1 MSYISRNYTNE
12 GLYPISLTGGR
23 KHPKKVSGGRKMRVP
38 KMFKDAE
45 MYIMGGNCGCSGCMT
60 GAGFDVEALQ
70 GGNFFDWLAN
80 KVPFLAGQI
89 PLFGKLL
96 GPAAEMTLDI
106 LEPYRKNPRNPREP
120 EVEPPGPVSVYHPT
134 AQTGKYLTDQYNQAL
149 AEANR
154 GPQRPAGAGFFE
166 DVGNFMNKH
175 KRNIFKIVKAGK
187 KLYGNGRI
195 QPYPYKYSLKDR
207 APPHDIPRPRM
218 KKMNGAGLREFYE
231 KHKNKIHNVGKAAL
245 SAAALAAAA
254 LAGKKGYDA
263 YDRYKWFNK
272 NVGPDGFIDV

>member
-1 MSYISRNYTNE
+1 MSYISRNFTND
-12 GLYPISLTGGR
+12 GLYPITLTGGKKR
-23 KHPKKVSGGRKMRVP
+23 PKKGCGGRKMRVP

-45 MYIMGGNCGCSGCMT
+45 MYIMGGNCGCSGCLT
-60 GAGFDVEALQ
+60 GAGFDVEALE

-96 GPAAEMTLDI
+96 GPAADMTLDL

-120 EVEPPGPVSVYHPT
+120 VVEPPGPVSVYHPT

-154 GPQRPAGAGFFE
+154 GPQRLAGSGFFE
-166 DVGNFMNKH
+166 DVGDFMHKH
-175 KRNIFKIVKAGK
+175 KRNLFKIVRAGK
-187 KLYGNGRI
+187 KLYGNGYH
-195 QPYPYKYSLKDR
+195 Q
-207 APPHDIPRPRM
+207 
-218 KKMNGAGLREFYE
+218 GAGLREFYE

-272 NVGPDGFIDV
+272 NVGSDGFIDV

>member
-1 MSYISRNYTNE
+1 MSYINRGYTND

-23 KHPKKVSGGRKMRVP
+23 HKKVSGGRKMQVP

-45 MYIMGGNCGCSGCMT
+45 MYIMGGNCGCSGCMS
-60 GAGFDVEALQ
+60 GAGFDVEALE

-80 KVPFLAGQI
+80 KVPFLASQI
-89 PLFGKLL
+89 PIFGKLL

-120 EVEPPGPVSVYHPT
+120 VVEPPGPVSVYHPT

-149 AEANR
+149 AQANR
-154 GPQRPAGAGFFE
+154 GPQRPAGA
-166 DVGNFMNKH
+166 GNFMNKH
-175 KRNIFKIVKAGK
+175 KRNIFKA
-187 KLYGNGRI
+187 GNGRI
-195 QPYPYKYSLKDR
+195 QPYHYL
-207 APPHDIPRPRM
+207 HDIPRPRM

-272 NVGPDGFIDV
+272 NVGADGFIDV